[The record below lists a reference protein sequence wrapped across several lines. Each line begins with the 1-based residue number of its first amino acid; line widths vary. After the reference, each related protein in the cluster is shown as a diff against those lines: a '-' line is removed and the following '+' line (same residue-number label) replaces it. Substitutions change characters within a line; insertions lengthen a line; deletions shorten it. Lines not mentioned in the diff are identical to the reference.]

1 MQITLNHMNAEEAWQ
16 YILQAYKRYQ
26 LNLKKFNYSPIGFTP
41 NDIRMYE
48 MFQFPELS
56 DEQIQH
62 YHDIFVNEIHNPMLL
77 TKQDENIK
85 KQFLYFNK

>member
-1 MQITLNHMNAEEAWQ
+1 
-16 YILQAYKRYQ
+16 
-26 LNLKKFNYSPIGFTP
+26 
-41 NDIRMYE
+41 MYE

-85 KQFLYFNK
+85 KAIPIFQQIIETRIKPLLSAWNTKMPETLTFLCTYGFGAS